1 MSSSK
6 GAGAGA
12 RRRRT
17 RCRKCKACLRSECGE
32 CHFCKDMKKF
42 GGPGRMKQSCLQ
54 RQCTAPVLPHTAVC
68 LVCGEAGKEDTVEGE
83 EEKFNLS
90 LMECTICNEIVHPG
104 CLKMGIAEGVINNEI
119 PNCWECPKC
128 KREGKSLKDSGD
140 GMGKRRSDNGEDG
153 VRWKLTDEPTQNKKK
168 LAPAP
173 PFAPTA
179 HRGVPGSGRSP
190 QAQEGE
196 GAASP
201 GHRAQEKVKR
211 DAGKAFEKETA
222 PPPPT
227 TLATDFHLPC
237 LPYLD
242 SVFLL
247 QATEQPPD
255 GSKLQSMQ
263 TWSRMGSGDFEVKGT
278 ISHPSIHLN
287 QITASDLEKPKVPPG
302 PLEPSAQSDKSHQR
316 EKLERFKQMCQMLE
330 RVKNSSSSSSSSDS
344 DSDTDS
350 RGSDGSSGGVSSR
363 AASPA
368 TRSQRL
374 AALGF
379 SASEEEDE
387 EDEEEEEGGRR
398 NGSSETTRNGKQPK
412 ARGNSQE
419 KENNHRPSSRGSERA
434 KQQAGGRKAGR
445 PAGQTGLRMVA
456 RTQFLNWPLVPS
468 PPKPLL
474 QLERHVV
481 RPPPRQPRARL
492 PALGQRLRPHHAA
505 GCLAGR
511 LPIPQ
516 LSGAVRLHEGVPD
529 MEPLV
534 SGRGRRLAQGE
545 LAGWCPRGA
554 WPYLQRLFPPLLAEL
569 LFSLLP
575 VFTLPPFPPP
585 PSPRCCDKRLWTHI
599 DLSRRKSI
607 TPSMLSGIIRRQP
620 ASLDLSWTNISK
632 KQLMWLLNRLQG
644 LKELILTGCSW
655 CSVSAL
661 STANFPSLR
670 LLDLRWIEDVKDSHL
685 RELLLPATDAKPGQ
699 TDSRGRLQNVSELR
713 LSGLDITDSSLR
725 LVIRHTP
732 QLAKL
737 DLSHC
742 NHVGDQSVNL
752 LTAANSPL
760 RETLAELNLAGCNRL
775 TDQCLPL
782 FRRCLRLSRI
792 DLRSCHHVT
801 PEACARFAE
810 DSVSN
815 STSVPPAS
823 GSAPP
828 GPPFRC
834 PEEKLLLKDS

>member
-68 LVCGEAGKEDTVEGE
+68 LVCGEAGKEDTVESE

-104 CLKMGIAEGVINNEI
+104 CLKMGTAEGVINNEI

-128 KREGKSLKDSGD
+128 KREGKSMKDSSD
-140 GMGKRRSDNGEDG
+140 GTGKRRSDNGEDG
-153 VRWKLTDEPTQNKKK
+153 VRWKLTDEPAQNKKK

-173 PFAPTA
+173 PLSQPPSEESQGGA
-179 HRGVPGSGRSP
+179 H
-190 QAQEGE
+190 
-196 GAASP
+196 
-201 GHRAQEKVKR
+201 KR
-211 DAGKAFEKETA
+211 KKEKEL
-222 PPPPT
+222 PPPDTGPKKK
-227 TLATDFHLPC
+227 LKGAREKHL
-237 LPYLD
+237 
-242 SVFLL
+242 
-247 QATEQPPD
+247 
-255 GSKLQSMQ
+255 K
-263 TWSRMGSGDFEVKGT
+263 K
-278 ISHPSIHLN
+278 
-287 QITASDLEKPKVPPG
+287 KPKVPPG
-302 PLEPSAQSDKSHQR
+302 PLESSVQSDKSHQR

-379 SASEEEDE
+379 SASEEDE
-387 EDEEEEEGGRR
+387 EDEEDEEEGGRR
-398 NGSSETTRNGKQPK
+398 NGGSETARNGKQPK

-434 KQQAGGRKAGR
+434 KQQAGGRKTGR

-481 RPPPRQPRARL
+481 RPPPDSPEPDSL
-492 PALGQRLRPHHAA
+492 PLDSGSDHIMQRDIW
-505 GCLAGR
+505 LAVF
-511 LPIPQ
+511 Q
-516 LSGAVRLHEGVPD
+516 YLSYR
-529 MEPLV
+529 
-534 SGRGRRLAQGE
+534 E
-545 LAGWCPRGA
+545 LCVCMRVCRTWSR
-554 WPYLQRLFPPLLAEL
+554 W
-569 LFSLLP
+569 
-575 VFTLPPFPPP
+575 
-585 PSPRCCDKRLWTHI
+585 CCDKRLWTHI

-670 LLDLRWIEDVKDSHL
+670 LLDLRWIEDIKDSHL

-760 RETLAELNLAGCNRL
+760 RETLAELNLTGCNRL

-782 FRRCLRLSRI
+782 FRRCPRLSRI

-810 DSVSN
+810 DSVTN
-815 STSVPPAS
+815 RASVPPAP
-823 GSAPP
+823 ALA
-828 GPPFRC
+828 PPFRC

>member
-42 GGPGRMKQSCLQ
+42 GGPGCMKQSCLQ

-68 LVCGEAGKEDTVEGE
+68 LVCGEAGKEDTVERE

-104 CLKMGIAEGVINNEI
+104 CLKMGISEGVINNEI

-128 KREGKSLKDSGD
+128 KREGKSMKLKSTRE
-140 GMGKRRSDNGEDG
+140 KH
-153 VRWKLTDEPTQNKKK
+153 LKK
-168 LAPAP
+168 
-173 PFAPTA
+173 
-179 HRGVPGSGRSP
+179 
-190 QAQEGE
+190 
-196 GAASP
+196 GA
-201 GHRAQEKVKR
+201 
-211 DAGKAFEKETA
+211 
-222 PPPPT
+222 
-227 TLATDFHLPC
+227 
-237 LPYLD
+237 
-242 SVFLL
+242 
-247 QATEQPPD
+247 EQPFD
-255 GSKLQSMQ
+255 GNKLDSMQ
-263 TWSRMGSGDFEVKGT
+263 TWSRMGGSDFEVKGA
-278 ISHPSIHLN
+278 ISHPSIHLS
-287 QITASDLEKPKVPPG
+287 QITTSDLEKPKGPPG
-302 PLEPSAQSDKSHQR
+302 PLEPSAQTDKSHQR

-350 RGSDGSSGGVSSR
+350 RGSDGSSGAVSSR
-363 AASPA
+363 ANSP
-368 TRSQRL
+368 TTHSQHL

-379 SASEEEDE
+379 SASEEE
-387 EDEEEEEGGRR
+387 EDEEEGGRR
-398 NGSSETTRNGKQPK
+398 NGGSETTRNGKQPK

-419 KENNHRPSSRGSERA
+419 KENNHCPSSRGKERA
-434 KQQAGGRKAGR
+434 KQQAGGRKASR

-456 RTQFLNWPLVPS
+456 RTQFLNWPLVLS

-474 QLERHVV
+474 QLERHVI
-481 RPPPRQPRARL
+481 RPPPDSPEPDSL
-492 PALGQRLRPHHAA
+492 PLDSGSDHIMQRDIW
-505 GCLAGR
+505 LAVF
-511 LPIPQ
+511 Q
-516 LSGAVRLHEGVPD
+516 YLSY
-529 MEPLV
+529 
-534 SGRGRRLAQGE
+534 QE
-545 LAGWCPRGA
+545 LCVCMRVCRTWSR
-554 WPYLQRLFPPLLAEL
+554 W
-569 LFSLLP
+569 
-575 VFTLPPFPPP
+575 
-585 PSPRCCDKRLWTHI
+585 CCDKRLWMYI
-599 DLSRRKSI
+599 DLSHRKSI

-661 STANFPSLR
+661 GTANFPSLQ
-670 LLDLRWIEDVKDSHL
+670 LLDLCWIEDVKDSHL

-713 LSGLDITDSSLR
+713 LSGLDITDASLR
-725 LVIRHTP
+725 LVILHTP

-742 NHVGDQSVNL
+742 NHVCDQSVNL

-760 RETLAELNLAGCNRL
+760 RETLIELNLTGCNRL

-782 FRRCLRLSRI
+782 FRRCRRLSRI
-792 DLRSCHHVT
+792 DLRSCHHIT
-801 PEACARFAE
+801 MEACARFAE

-815 STSVPPAS
+815 SGAVPPAPRAS
-823 GSAPP
+823 S
-828 GPPFRC
+828 PPFRC

>member
-54 RQCTAPVLPHTAVC
+54 RQCTA
-68 LVCGEAGKEDTVEGE
+68 AGKEDTVEGE

-128 KREGKSLKDSGD
+128 KREGKSMKDSGD
-140 GMGKRRSDNGEDG
+140 GTGKRRSDNGEEG
-153 VRWKLTDEPTQNKKK
+153 VRWKLTDEPAQNKKK
-168 LAPAP
+168 LPPAP
-173 PFAPTA
+173 PL
-179 HRGVPGSGRSP
+179 
-190 QAQEGE
+190 
-196 GAASP
+196 
-201 GHRAQEKVKR
+201 
-211 DAGKAFEKETA
+211 
-222 PPPPT
+222 PPPPSEESPVQAGAHKRKKELPAPET
-227 TLATDFHLPC
+227 GPKKKLKGTREKHLKKG
-237 LPYLD
+237 
-242 SVFLL
+242 
-247 QATEQPPD
+247 AEQPLD
-255 GSKLQSMQ
+255 GNKLDSMQ
-263 TWSRMGSGDFEVKGT
+263 TWSRMGGGDFEVKGA
-278 ISHPSIHLN
+278 ISHPSIHLS
-287 QITASDLEKPKVPPG
+287 QITASDLET
-302 PLEPSAQSDKSHQR
+302 DKSHQR

-363 AASPA
+363 ANSPT

-379 SASEEEDE
+379 SASEEEEEEE
-387 EDEEEEEGGRR
+387 EDEEEGGRR

-434 KQQAGGRKAGR
+434 KQQAGGRKASR
-445 PAGQTGLRMVA
+445 PAGQTGLHMVA

-474 QLERHVV
+474 QLERHVI
-481 RPPPRQPRARL
+481 RPPPDSPEPDSL
-492 PALGQRLRPHHAA
+492 PLDSGSDHIMQRDIW
-505 GCLAGR
+505 LAVF
-511 LPIPQ
+511 Q
-516 LSGAVRLHEGVPD
+516 YLSYR
-529 MEPLV
+529 
-534 SGRGRRLAQGE
+534 E
-545 LAGWCPRGA
+545 LCVCMRVCRTWSR
-554 WPYLQRLFPPLLAEL
+554 W
-569 LFSLLP
+569 
-575 VFTLPPFPPP
+575 
-585 PSPRCCDKRLWTHI
+585 CCDKRLWTYI
-599 DLSRRKSI
+599 DLSHRKSI

-661 STANFPSLR
+661 STANFPSLQ

-685 RELLLPATDAKPGQ
+685 RELLLPATDSKPGH

-742 NHVGDQSVNL
+742 NHV
-752 LTAANSPL
+752 
-760 RETLAELNLAGCNRL
+760 
-775 TDQCLPL
+775 
-782 FRRCLRLSRI
+782 
-792 DLRSCHHVT
+792 
-801 PEACARFAE
+801 EACARFAE

-815 STSVPPAS
+815 SGAVPPA
-823 GSAPP
+823 P
-828 GPPFRC
+828 GASSPPFRC